1 VLGCEEDRVRVTV
14 LYFEDCP
21 NWKMARRQLQ
31 DALVTAELADCV
43 EVSYQRVE
51 TPEEAERVGFRG
63 SPTILVDGRDP
74 WAALDAPIGLSC
86 RIYRTE
92 LGADGS
98 PSVAQLVE
106 ALTE

>member
-1 VLGCEEDRVRVTV
+1 MQVKV

-21 NWKMARRQLQ
+21 NWTLARQRLG
-31 DALVTAELADCV
+31 DALADAGLTDTV
-43 EVSYQRVE
+43 EVSYQTVD

-74 WAALDAPIGLSC
+74 WAGDDGPVGLSC

-92 LGADGS
+92 HGPEGS
-98 PSVAQLVE
+98 PSAAQL
-106 ALTE
+106 ALALSA